1 MKRQGI
7 TLFLSAAAIATATL
21 FISATKDDG
30 TITRDG
36 DTTIV
41 NTKTIGSQ
49 VRGFKGST
57 AVKIYIRKNKVLKV
71 EALTNRESPNFFKK
85 TKSLLTAWNGKSVKK
100 AQKMEVDA
108 VSGATYSSNA
118 LIKNVQLGL
127 EYYNKQK

>member
-7 TLFLSAAAIATATL
+7 TLFLSVAAIAATL
-21 FISATKDDG
+21 FISAAKDDG

-36 DTTIV
+36 DTTVV

-57 AVKIYIRKNKVLKV
+57 PVKIYIHKNKVVKV
-71 EALTNRESPNFFKK
+71 EALPNRESPNFFKK
-85 TKSLLTAWNGKSVKK
+85 TKSLLTAWNGQSVKK

-127 EYYNKQK
+127 EYYKKRK